1 MIESGSS
8 LFYLFHCSAHDR
20 LNTMPFRLFRN
31 TPHGLHRFKVTHTS
45 VAWVLCLSTSRT
57 DCIRIRI
64 GIGVRHKLCL
74 STPRTDCIIFDFY
87 IIDFHFSLPQ
97 HTPHGLHQQNRTDA
111 MPQIHAIC
119 CELVDSFSDAT
130 KAASA
135 LTIFP
140 RSSTVKAIYIAI
152 SDSLGRTID
161 RFLGCESHRKSLL
174 AYASPNPHAGWGLRQ
189 CGQSLNRLVMKPHK
203 LRIISFK
210 GFLIKVLQ
218 LRIVMLQ

>member
-1 MIESGSS
+1 
-8 LFYLFHCSAHDR
+8 
-20 LNTMPFRLFRN
+20 MPQHI
-31 TPHGLHRFKVTHTS
+31 PHGLHRRRGQAGIS
-45 VAWVLCLSTSRT
+45 ARCLCLSTSRT
-57 DCIRIRI
+57 DCIPTTE
-64 GIGVRHKLCL
+64 KDDLEDWLCL
-74 STPRTDCIIFDFY
+74 STSRTDCITNDRNVI
-87 IIDFHFSLPQ
+87 SCVWTLPQ
-97 HTPHGLHQQNRTDA
+97 HIPHGLHQQNRTDA

-119 CELVDSFSDAT
+119 CELVDSFSDAA

-161 RFLGCESHRKSLL
+161 RFWGCESHRKSLL

-218 LRIVMLQ
+218 LGIVMLQ

>member
-8 LFYLFHCSAHDR
+8 LFYLLHCSAHNR
-20 LNTMPFRLFRN
+20 LNTMTFRSFRN
-31 TPHGLHRFKVTHTS
+31 IPHGLHHTDR
-45 VAWVLCLSTSRT
+45 VQRT
-57 DCIRIRI
+57 
-64 GIGVRHKLCL
+64 VPH
-74 STPRTDCIIFDFY
+74 T
-87 IIDFHFSLPQ
+87 LPQ
-97 HTPHGLHQQNRTDA
+97 HIPHGLHQQNCTDA

-140 RSSTVKAIYIAI
+140 RSSTVKATYIAI
-152 SDSLGRTID
+152 IDSLGRTID

-210 GFLIKVLQ
+210 GFLVKAF
-218 LRIVMLQ
+218 

>member
-1 MIESGSS
+1 MIQ
-8 LFYLFHCSAHDR
+8 LDVFASAHPAR
-20 LNTMPFRLFRN
+20 IASGL
-31 TPHGLHRFKVTHTS
+31 TPAGFAPERFASAHPARIASKL
-45 VAWVLCLSTSRT
+45 AYIRQPAVLT
-57 DCIRIRI
+57 
-64 GIGVRHKLCL
+64 
-74 STPRTDCIIFDFY
+74 
-87 IIDFHFSLPQ
+87 LPQ
-97 HTPHGLHQQNRTDA
+97 HIPHGLHQQNRTDA

-119 CELVDSFSDAT
+119 CELVDSFSDTA

-140 RSSTVKAIYIAI
+140 CSSTVKATYIAI
-152 SDSLGRTID
+152 IDSLGRTID

-174 AYASPNPHAGWGLRQ
+174 AYASPNPHAGWDLRQ

-218 LRIVMLQ
+218 LGIVMLQ

>member
-1 MIESGSS
+1 MGIRYPLRKATQSLRFSSIVPACGNDWTTVFMIHKRELSDSMIESGSS

-31 TPHGLHRFKVTHTS
+31 TPHGLHPPTRTPKSTPTTLPQHTPHGLHRVRALRDLLLRPLPQHTPHGLHLVCRQSQTS
-45 VAWVLCLSTSRT
+45 V
-57 DCIRIRI
+57 
-64 GIGVRHKLCL
+64 K
-74 STPRTDCIIFDFY
+74 P
-87 IIDFHFSLPQ
+87 LPQ

-140 RSSTVKAIYIAI
+140 RFSTVKAIYIAI
-152 SDSLGRTID
+152 IDSLGRTID
-161 RFLGCESHRKSLL
+161 RFFG
-174 AYASPNPHAGWGLRQ
+174 A
-189 CGQSLNRLVMKPHK
+189 NRTEK
-203 LRIISFK
+203 IC
-210 GFLIKVLQ
+210 
-218 LRIVMLQ
+218 

>member
-31 TPHGLHRFKVTHTS
+31 TPHGLHLINL
-45 VAWVLCLSTSRT
+45 AGWYL
-57 DCIRIRI
+57 
-64 GIGVRHKLCL
+64 KL
-74 STPRTDCIIFDFY
+74 P
-87 IIDFHFSLPQ
+87 LPQ

-119 CELVDSFSDAT
+119 CELVDSFSDAA

-161 RFLGCESHRKSLL
+161 RFWGCESHRKSLL

-210 GFLIKVLQ
+210 GFLVKAF
-218 LRIVMLQ
+218 

>member
-1 MIESGSS
+1 M
-8 LFYLFHCSAHDR
+8 L
-20 LNTMPFRLFRN
+20 
-31 TPHGLHRFKVTHTS
+31 
-45 VAWVLCLSTSRT
+45 LCLSTSHT
-57 DCIRIRI
+57 DCI
-64 GIGVRHKLCL
+64 GIGTRWTNESV
-74 STPRTDCIIFDFY
+74 T
-87 IIDFHFSLPQ
+87 LPQ
-97 HTPHGLHQQNRTDA
+97 HIPHGLHQQNRTDA

-119 CELVDSFSDAT
+119 CELVDSFSDTA

-140 RSSTVKAIYIAI
+140 CSSTVKATYIAI
-152 SDSLGRTID
+152 IDSLGRTID

>member
-1 MIESGSS
+1 MSFSDSVPDCGNDLATVFMIHKRELSDSTIESGSS

-31 TPHGLHRFKVTHTS
+31 TPHGLHPACN
-45 VAWVLCLSTSRT
+45 VAILSCVNFASAHPARIASRRPASRSAKR
-57 DCIRIRI
+57 C
-64 GIGVRHKLCL
+64 
-74 STPRTDCIIFDFY
+74 
-87 IIDFHFSLPQ
+87 SLPQ

-140 RSSTVKAIYIAI
+140 RFSTVKAIY
-152 SDSLGRTID
+152 S
-161 RFLGCESHRKSLL
+161 
-174 AYASPNPHAGWGLRQ
+174 NPI
-189 CGQSLNRLVMKPHK
+189 NY
-203 LRIISFK
+203 
-210 GFLIKVLQ
+210 
-218 LRIVMLQ
+218 

>member
-1 MIESGSS
+1 MVARAYGSLES
-8 LFYLFHCSAHDR
+8 
-20 LNTMPFRLFRN
+20 
-31 TPHGLHRFKVTHTS
+31 
-45 VAWVLCLSTSRT
+45 
-57 DCIRIRI
+57 
-64 GIGVRHKLCL
+64 
-74 STPRTDCIIFDFY
+74 
-87 IIDFHFSLPQ
+87 SLPQ
-97 HTPHGLHQQNRTDA
+97 HIPHGLHQQNRTDA

-210 GFLIKVLQ
+210 GFLVKAF
-218 LRIVMLQ
+218 

>member
-1 MIESGSS
+1 MSEREWDTHSEKRRNSCVFRILFPTVATIGQPFSWFIKESYLILGLNRVALFSIYFIVLRMIVWIQWPSV
-8 LFYLFHCSAHDR
+8 
-20 LNTMPFRLFRN
+20 
-31 TPHGLHRFKVTHTS
+31 RFG
-45 VAWVLCLSTSRT
+45 TSRT
-57 DCIRIRI
+57 DCISAQRPAES
-64 GIGVRHKLCL
+64 L
-74 STPRTDCIIFDFY
+74 SKT
-87 IIDFHFSLPQ
+87 LPQ
-97 HTPHGLHQQNRTDA
+97 HIPHGLHQQNRTDA

-135 LTIFP
+135 LTIYP

-152 SDSLGRTID
+152 IDSLGRTID

-218 LRIVMLQ
+218 LGIVMLQ

>member
-31 TPHGLHRFKVTHTS
+31 TPHGLHPAERRCVY
-45 VAWVLCLSTSRT
+45 
-57 DCIRIRI
+57 
-64 GIGVRHKLCL
+64 GIQA
-74 STPRTDCIIFDFY
+74 
-87 IIDFHFSLPQ
+87 LPQ

-140 RSSTVKAIYIAI
+140 RFSTVKAIYIAI
-152 SDSLGRTID
+152 IDSLGRTID
-161 RFLGCESHRKSLL
+161 RFFG
-174 AYASPNPHAGWGLRQ
+174 A
-189 CGQSLNRLVMKPHK
+189 NRTEK
-203 LRIISFK
+203 IY
-210 GFLIKVLQ
+210 
-218 LRIVMLQ
+218 

>member
-1 MIESGSS
+1 MGIRIALRKATQSLRFSSIVPACGNDWTTVFMIHKRELSDSMIESGSS

-31 TPHGLHRFKVTHTS
+31 TPHGLHPPT
-45 VAWVLCLSTSRT
+45 RT
-57 DCIRIRI
+57 P
-64 GIGVRHKLCL
+64 K
-74 STPRTDCIIFDFY
+74 STPTTLPQHTPHGLHRVRALRDLLLRP
-87 IIDFHFSLPQ
+87 LPQ

-140 RSSTVKAIYIAI
+140 RFSTVKAIYIAI
-152 SDSLGRTID
+152 IDSLGRTID
-161 RFLGCESHRKSLL
+161 RFFG
-174 AYASPNPHAGWGLRQ
+174 A
-189 CGQSLNRLVMKPHK
+189 NRTEK
-203 LRIISFK
+203 IC
-210 GFLIKVLQ
+210 
-218 LRIVMLQ
+218 

>member
-1 MIESGSS
+1 MIESVSS
-8 LFYLFHCSAHDR
+8 LFYLLHCSAHDR
-20 LNTMPFRLFRN
+20 LNTMTFRSFRN
-31 TPHGLHRFKVTHTS
+31 IPHGLHHGDQPRERVE
-45 VAWVLCLSTSRT
+45 ARLCLSTSHT
-57 DCIRIRI
+57 DCIFNAN
-64 GIGVRHKLCL
+64 L
-74 STPRTDCIIFDFY
+74 STGKPNSFASAHPARIASIKKRKGGKAND
-87 IIDFHFSLPQ
+87 SLPQ
-97 HTPHGLHQQNRTDA
+97 HIPHGLHQQNRTDA

-210 GFLIKVLQ
+210 GFLVKAF
-218 LRIVMLQ
+218 

>member
-1 MIESGSS
+1 MN
-8 LFYLFHCSAHDR
+8 FASAHPAR
-20 LNTMPFRLFRN
+20 I
-31 TPHGLHRFKVTHTS
+31 
-45 VAWVLCLSTSRT
+45 ASRAHE
-57 DCIRIRI
+57 RKPEN
-64 GIGVRHKLCL
+64 GE
-74 STPRTDCIIFDFY
+74 P
-87 IIDFHFSLPQ
+87 LPQ

>member
-1 MIESGSS
+1 MIESVSS
-8 LFYLFHCSAHDR
+8 LFYLLHCSAHDR
-20 LNTMPFRLFRN
+20 LNTMTFRSFRN
-31 TPHGLHRFKVTHTS
+31 IPHGLHPCHVFPS
-45 VAWVLCLSTSRT
+45 SSSL
-57 DCIRIRI
+57 
-64 GIGVRHKLCL
+64 
-74 STPRTDCIIFDFY
+74 
-87 IIDFHFSLPQ
+87 SLPQ
-97 HTPHGLHQQNRTDA
+97 HIPHGLHQQNRTDA

-119 CELVDSFSDAT
+119 CELVDSFSDAA

-140 RSSTVKAIYIAI
+140 CSSTVKAIYIAI
-152 SDSLGRTID
+152 IDSLGRTID

-218 LRIVMLQ
+218 LGIVMLQ

>member
-1 MIESGSS
+1 M
-8 LFYLFHCSAHDR
+8 
-20 LNTMPFRLFRN
+20 
-31 TPHGLHRFKVTHTS
+31 
-45 VAWVLCLSTSRT
+45 LCLSTSRT
-57 DCIRIRI
+57 DCIMFIRTI
-64 GIGVRHKLCL
+64 RCTISLCL
-74 STPRTDCIIFDFY
+74 STSRTDCIVLRLQRGTE
-87 IIDFHFSLPQ
+87 HHTLPQ
-97 HTPHGLHQQNRTDA
+97 HIPHGLHQQNRTDA

-210 GFLIKVLQ
+210 GFLVKAF
-218 LRIVMLQ
+218 

>member
-1 MIESGSS
+1 
-8 LFYLFHCSAHDR
+8 
-20 LNTMPFRLFRN
+20 MPQHI
-31 TPHGLHRFKVTHTS
+31 PHGLHHSTDVGTHTVVNFAS
-45 VAWVLCLSTSRT
+45 AHPA
-57 DCIRIRI
+57 RIAS
-64 GIGVRHKLCL
+64 L
-74 STPRTDCIIFDFY
+74 
-87 IIDFHFSLPQ
+87 FHNELYNLHTLPQ
-97 HTPHGLHQQNRTDA
+97 HIPHGLHQQNRTDA

-210 GFLIKVLQ
+210 GFLVKAF
-218 LRIVMLQ
+218 

>member
-31 TPHGLHRFKVTHTS
+31 TPHGLHPPT
-45 VAWVLCLSTSRT
+45 RT
-57 DCIRIRI
+57 P
-64 GIGVRHKLCL
+64 K
-74 STPRTDCIIFDFY
+74 STPTT
-87 IIDFHFSLPQ
+87 LPQ

-140 RSSTVKAIYIAI
+140 RFSTVKAIYIAI
-152 SDSLGRTID
+152 IDSLGRTID
-161 RFLGCESHRKSLL
+161 RFFG
-174 AYASPNPHAGWGLRQ
+174 A
-189 CGQSLNRLVMKPHK
+189 NRTEK
-203 LRIISFK
+203 IC
-210 GFLIKVLQ
+210 
-218 LRIVMLQ
+218 